1 MKDYGRARFLV
12 STDEYIKQMVEDNYK
27 EDNCSSR
34 SEYVSK
40 AIEYYTGQLATQKND
55 QFISTKVA
63 SLLRSLIKESEHNT
77 EKIVFKL
84 AVEIAMMMHLIARSQ
99 NVSQE
104 DLDWLRSKSIDDIKG
119 TNGTLKF
126 DDIYWWFRE

>member
-1 MKDYGRARFLV
+1 MDKRRFEFRTTDKILKMVENHYKDDNCLSRA
-12 STDEYIKQMVEDNYK
+12 EYIE
-27 EDNCSSR
+27 
-34 SEYVSK
+34 K
-40 AIEYYTGQLATQKND
+40 AIEFYTGEIETHRNS

-63 SLLRSLIKESEHNT
+63 SLLRSLIIDSDHRQER
-77 EKIVFKL
+77 IIFKL
-84 AVEIAMMMHLIARSQ
+84 AVEIAMMMHLIARTQ

-104 DLDWLRSKSIDDIKG
+104 DLDWLRQKSIEDIKG

>member
-1 MKDYGRARFLV
+1 MEKRRFEFRTTDKIMK
-12 STDEYIKQMVEDNYK
+12 MVEDHYK
-27 EDNCSSR
+27 DDNCLSR
-34 SEYVSK
+34 AEYIEK
-40 AIEYYTGQLATQKND
+40 AIEFYTGEIETHRNS
-55 QFISTKVA
+55 QFITTRVA
-63 SLLRSLIKESEHNT
+63 SLLRSLIKESDHKI
-77 EKIVFKL
+77 EKIIFKL

-104 DLDWLRSKSIDDIKG
+104 DMDWLRSKSIDDVKG

>member
-1 MKDYGRARFLV
+1 MDKRRFEFRT
-12 STDEYIKQMVEDNYK
+12 TDKILKMVEDHYK
-27 EDNCSSR
+27 DDNCLSR
-34 SEYVSK
+34 AEYIEK
-40 AIEYYTGQLATQKND
+40 AIEFYTGEIETHRNS

-63 SLLRSLIKESEHNT
+63 SLLRSLIIDSDHRQER
-77 EKIVFKL
+77 IIFKL
-84 AVEIAMMMHLIARSQ
+84 AVEIAMMMHLIARTQ

-104 DLDWLRSKSIDDIKG
+104 DLDWLRQKSIEDIKG

>member
-1 MKDYGRARFLV
+1 MRNNERARFLV
-12 STDEYIKQMVEDNYK
+12 STNAFIKQMVEDNYK
-27 EDNCSSR
+27 KDNCRSR

-40 AIEYYTGQLATQKND
+40 AIEYYTGHLATQQNA
-55 QFISTKVA
+55 QFISTQV
-63 SLLRSLIKESEHNT
+63 SSMLSSLISESDHRMER
-77 EKIVFKL
+77 IVFKL

-104 DLDWLRSKSIDDIKG
+104 DMDWLRQKSIDDVKG

-126 DDIYWWFRE
+126 DDIYWWLRE